1 MGEGSRGWDTF
12 AGACSGLSGGADN
25 LRTATALITN
35 RRERYRFWWPAFV
48 GWAHCWVLRQQAC
61 CCPLV
66 GVGVLSLHL
75 GGGVWCLFCG

>member
-35 RRERYRFWWPAFV
+35 RHDLF
-48 GWAHCWVLRQQAC
+48 
-61 CCPLV
+61 
-66 GVGVLSLHL
+66 
-75 GGGVWCLFCG
+75 GGGVGRPLWVGHTVGS